1 MNILWQSP
9 DGYVVVADDVQF
21 PDPNEAGESQAAT
34 QGDLAELFQAGA
46 WIVVWRP
53 VDYAEQSHKPWRFT
67 RNRRFAKPGLGA
79 LRQAMDR
86 NGFEPNGDALWIA
99 PSDAH
104 GHLWDDTHGGSW
116 ESAIGVGQSFY
127 AAWGCV
133 AAGALP
139 NKIRHLGLSVDEPA
153 ADQVPAWMR
162 PGLPEYAKRRREV
175 RELLSELQ
183 EAA

>member
-9 DGYVVVADDVQF
+9 DGYVLVADDVQF
-21 PDPNEAGESQAAT
+21 PDSDEAGASRAAT
-34 QGDLAELFQAGA
+34 QGDLADLFNAGA

-53 VDYAEQSHKPWRFT
+53 VDYAEQPHKPWRFT

-86 NGFEPNGDALWIA
+86 NGMEPNGDAIWIA

-104 GHLWDDTHGGSW
+104 GHLWDDDPTDSYL
-116 ESAIGVGQSFY
+116 SAIGVGQSLY
-127 AAWGCV
+127 EAWGYV
-133 AAGALP
+133 AADALP
-139 NKIRHLGLSVDEPA
+139 KKIAYLGLNVDEPA

-162 PGLPEYAKRRREV
+162 PGLSEYANRRRAIRDVLE
-175 RELLSELQ
+175 EINDG
-183 EAA
+183 